1 MAIIIIIKIKITT
14 VIVRIV
20 AERSYSF
27 DVNNGDNCGKNDG
40 NFKHNY
46 ILFTNDYKYCNN

>member
-1 MAIIIIIKIKITT
+1 MCGPSRDFTCNVLLRITRIMMAIIMIKIKITT

-27 DVNNGDNCGKNDG
+27 DVNNGDNCG
-40 NFKHNY
+40 
-46 ILFTNDYKYCNN
+46 